1 MSEKEES
8 RKDRQKVSEKEESRK
23 DRQKVSESTRDDGRY
38 HKHNPQEY

>member
-8 RKDRQKVSEKEESRK
+8 RKERQKVSEKEESRK
-23 DRQKVSESTRDDGRY
+23 DRQKVSESTRDDARY